1 MNRNKQ
7 LSTNLMKRPIVQ
19 AIIIKV
25 NDSFYINRSGTYM
38 NNGKK
43 FKQLHF
49 VRYPN
54 YHNH

>member
-7 LSTNLMKRPIVQ
+7 LITNLMKRPIVQ